1 MEQIIYYLLVASS
14 LRFYLFDY
22 DVIVNNIWHLVNVYL
37 NQVIVNTANP
47 FAITAYK
54 FINCTFCTGGQVGF
68 WIYLIF
74 LMDWSILGQHQFYSQ
89 LPEFAAFGLASAMFS
104 LLTTRVLK

>member
-22 DVIVNNIWHLVNVYL
+22 VPIVNNVWRLVNMYL
-37 NQVIVNTANP
+37 NQVIVDTSNP

-74 LMDWSILGQHQFYSQ
+74 IMDWSTLGEHQFYSQ
-89 LPEFAAFGLASAMFS
+89 LLEFAAFGLASAMFS
-104 LLTTRVLK
+104 LLITRVLK